1 MLFKKIQFMCKK
13 ASQQKDNLKQ
23 YAQFI
28 QIVFALLFR
37 LYFVT
42 IIDFEQISHIAL
54 LFFC

>member
-1 MLFKKIQFMCKK
+1 MCKK
-13 ASQQKDNLKQ
+13 TSQQKDNLKQ

-37 LYFVT
+37 LYSVT

>member
-13 ASQQKDNLKQ
+13 TSQQKDNLKQ